1 MVASGSNSP
10 LKKINGEAALEQNSS
25 AGIAL
30 IQLEIPIDT
39 VEYAIERC
47 YQKSMKVILNPA
59 PAQKLNLDVLK
70 HLFVITPN
78 ESEAELLTGIKITNE
93 DSIMEAAK
101 ILLNLGVEN
110 VVLTLGS
117 KGAFLFNKTIS
128 KIIPAPPV
136 TPMDTTAAGDC
147 FNGALAVAL
156 SENYT
161 LEKAIAFAC
170 KAASISVTRMG
181 AQSSLPTRKEVD
193 ELYLTVV

>member
-1 MVASGSNSP
+1 
-10 LKKINGEAALEQNSS
+10 
-25 AGIAL
+25 
-30 IQLEIPIDT
+30 
-39 VEYAIERC
+39 
-47 YQKSMKVILNPA
+47 
-59 PAQKLNLDVLK
+59 
-70 HLFVITPN
+70 
-78 ESEAELLTGIKITNE
+78 
-93 DSIMEAAK
+93 
-101 ILLNLGVEN
+101 LNLGVEN

-117 KGAFLFNKTIS
+117 KGAFLFNKTTS

-156 SENYT
+156 SENFT